1 MEAGL
6 RERKKRK
13 TKRAVMDIALRLF
26 AEKGFDATTVDEI
39 CAEVEISPSTFF
51 RYFPTKEAAAFPDE
65 DERIAVVER
74 ALRDRPADEPL
85 HATFRRSALALLDH
99 DLYAKGDFQARVA
112 LMAREPAILAYATQ
126 RQNEAAD
133 IFARIVAEQLG
144 VDPRTDLRPR
154 LVVQAAF
161 AGVEAAWTVWING
174 DDSAD
179 LHALVNQAFDVLDTG
194 LARVEG

>member
-1 MEAGL
+1 
-6 RERKKRK
+6 
-13 TKRAVMDIALRLF
+13 
-26 AEKGFDATTVDEI
+26 
-39 CAEVEISPSTFF
+39 
-51 RYFPTKEAAAFPDE
+51 
-65 DERIAVVER
+65 
-74 ALRDRPADEPL
+74 
-85 HATFRRSALALLDH
+85 
-99 DLYAKGDFQARVA
+99 
-112 LMAREPAILAYATQ
+112 MAREPAILAYATP

-144 VDPRTDLRPR
+144 VDPRTDLRSR

-194 LARVEG
+194 LARV

>member
-6 RERKKRK
+6 RERKKQR

-39 CAEVEISPSTFF
+39 CAEAEISPSTFF

-74 ALRDRPADEPL
+74 ALRARPDSEPL
-85 HATFRRSALALLDH
+85 HASVRRSALELLDH
-99 DLYAKGDFQARVA
+99 DLYAKGDFTARVE
-112 LMAREPAILAYATQ
+112 LMAREPAILAYATKL
-126 RQNEAAD
+126 QNDAAQ
-133 IFARIVAEQLG
+133 IFTRILAEQLG

-154 LVVQAAF
+154 LVVDAAF
-161 AGVEAAWTVWING
+161 AAVAAAYSAWLTHDG
-174 DDSAD
+174 DRD
-179 LHALVNQAFDVLDTG
+179 LHAFVNDAFDVLDAG
-194 LARVEG
+194 FARL